1 MSKEKG
7 SNKEEP
13 IVVKVTDSSISTSLS
28 GSLSHGFKDERT
40 KTAELPIT
48 RAFVK
53 AQAIDEMRN
62 RAHTYS
68 RDSAIIQE
76 GQDKLMRIL
85 AGKLQEKRRRK
96 SDSVIVD
103 TNELAAEQGFPYN
116 QKLNYQKLA
125 FRRWLKYLPENLRQ
139 RYFAAAEYLTP
150 YADFLNSE
158 TKPDAKQIEELR
170 AQINYVRNLLE
181 NHIPEDPA
189 PFELNAALP
198 EGLRQL
204 ISYLK
209 FIDIRINQDSVELD
223 DAEIIQKLKRYAIV
237 FSEGIDQIK
246 DSDTRQL
253 SKEIHNEL
261 IYAKETDNAK
271 DLISIYKSQ
280 LSKFPAWTI
289 VVPHEVPGELI
300 QIMGE
305 PEKLF
310 RKWDGMLLNPSDAN
324 LEKIMN
330 ELLLFTEHA
339 QVLLNSFGKPL
350 TDRILDN
357 LPENTKGMIV
367 KMVNESKEI
376 LAILGCVFPDQ
387 DGKYDKAIL
396 RVLEKAINKQ
406 QALSILLNEEY
417 NKYYDDQELDLDE
430 DFDFDFDGPAPVQEV
445 PAPAQAQ
452 EVPAPGPA
460 SEAISATHEVD
471 IQFYYLIEDDE
482 DKNEDL
488 LYAEMLKQYSLPLG
502 RVLRELSSSLQ
513 VAQQESSDG
522 KIGDQ
527 IADPIAKVKEVLQRL
542 SISALRLSDENI
554 VMYEVF
560 PEMKAKIDKHRK
572 QREKVANFNE
582 EMNDELVNFGEMF
595 EALNT
600 GKRTNLALVLSMF
613 DALVKLMNR
622 HYCLEDLLS
631 DVKEIEWAKLKA
643 DLELF
648 MTQREMQSRITI
660 KEISVKVSNFMT
672 GIEKLAEMKFNPL
685 LIDHDKEKINSAS
698 QSISNAQTTLEAV
711 LDTVGVTKEYQ
722 EKQGL
727 KVVIN
732 ITNYRTT
739 VEQISRLLKF
749 SLAALF
755 NCMDR
760 NREEVDQVMWI
771 VDFLITRIDNLTSED
786 LLDEEKMI
794 ELQLQFSAV
803 ETNLQ
808 TLPIRLQI

>member
-1 MSKEKG
+1 MSKGKG
-7 SNKEEP
+7 PKEEP
-13 IVVKVTDSSISTSLS
+13 IRVKVTDSSISTSLS
-28 GSLSHGFKDERT
+28 GFMSIGLRSERT
-40 KTAELPIT
+40 RTAELPIPK
-48 RAFVK
+48 ALIA
-53 AQAIDEMRN
+53 AQAIDEMRKK
-62 RAHTYS
+62 AHAYS
-68 RDSAIIQE
+68 EDSEIIQE
-76 GQDKLMRIL
+76 GQDKLIRIL
-85 AGKLQEKRRRK
+85 AGKLRERRRK
-96 SDSVIVD
+96 ESDSVIVD
-103 TNELAAEQGFPYN
+103 TKELAAEQGFPYN

-150 YADFLNSE
+150 FSNLLNSE
-158 TKPDAKQIEELR
+158 TKPDAKQIEEFR

-181 NHIPEDPA
+181 TNIPEDPE

-198 EGLRQL
+198 ESLREL

-209 FIDIRINQDSVELD
+209 FIDIRINQDFVELD
-223 DAEIIQKLKRYAIV
+223 DAEIIQKLKKYAVV
-237 FSEGIDQIK
+237 FSEEIDQIQ
-246 DSDTRQL
+246 DPDTRQL

-271 DLISIYKSQ
+271 DLISIFKAQ
-280 LSKFPAWTI
+280 LSKFKAWTI

-310 RKWDGMLLNPSDAN
+310 QKWDEMLRDPSDAN

-330 ELLLFTEHA
+330 ELLLFTEHS

-357 LPENTKGMIV
+357 LPEDTKNMIV

-376 LAILGCVFPDQ
+376 LALLNCIFPDR

-406 QALSILLNEEY
+406 HALSILLNEEY
-417 NKYYDDQELDLDE
+417 NKYYEDEELDLDA
-430 DFDFDFDGPAPVQEV
+430 DFDFDGPAPVS
-445 PAPAQAQ
+445 APEPEPTQVQ
-452 EVPAPGPA
+452 TLREPTQTQKV
-460 SEAISATHEVD
+460 ISATQEVD
-471 IQFYYLIEDDE
+471 IQFFNLIQDDKDE
-482 DKNEDL
+482 D
-488 LYAEMLKQYSLPLG
+488 LYAEMIKQYSLPLG
-502 RVLRELSSSLQ
+502 RALRELSSSLQ
-513 VAQQESSDG
+513 VAQQESLNG
-522 KIGDQ
+522 EIGDQ
-527 IADPIAKVKEVLQRL
+527 IADPIEKVKEVLQRL
-542 SISALRLSDENI
+542 SISALRLSDKNI
-554 VMYEVF
+554 MMYEVF

-572 QREKVANFNE
+572 QREKVVNFNE
-582 EMNDELVNFGEMF
+582 EMNEELINFGEMF

-643 DLELF
+643 ELELF
-648 MTQREMQSRITI
+648 MTQRELQSRITI

-711 LDTVGVTKEYQ
+711 LDTVGITKEYQ
-722 EKQGL
+722 EKEGL

-732 ITNYRTT
+732 IDNYRSTI
-739 VEQISRLLKF
+739 EQISRLLKF
-749 SLAALF
+749 SSAALF

-771 VDFLITRIDNLTSED
+771 LDFLTTRIDDLTSED
-786 LLDEEKMI
+786 LLDEEKMV
-794 ELQLQFSAV
+794 ELKLQFAAV

>member
-13 IVVKVTDSSISTSLS
+13 IVVELTDSSTSISLS
-28 GSLSHGFKDERT
+28 GFMSDGFKDERT

-53 AQAIDEMRN
+53 AQAIDEMRK

-68 RDSAIIQE
+68 RDSEIIQE
-76 GQDKLMRIL
+76 GQDRLMRIL
-85 AGKLQEKRRRK
+85 AGKLQERRRKK

-103 TNELAAEQGFPYN
+103 TRELAAEQGFPYN

-150 YADFLNSE
+150 FSELLDSE
-158 TKPDAKQIEELR
+158 TKPDARQIEEFR
-170 AQINYVRNLLE
+170 AQINYVRDLLE
-181 NHIPEDPA
+181 TNIPEDPA

-209 FIDIRINQDSVELD
+209 FIDIRINQDFVELD
-223 DAEIIQKLKRYAIV
+223 DAEIIQKLKKYTVV
-237 FSEGIDQIK
+237 FSEEIDQIE
-246 DSDTRQL
+246 DPDTRQL
-253 SKEIHNEL
+253 AKEILNEL

-271 DLISIYKSQ
+271 DLISIYKAQ
-280 LSKFPAWTI
+280 LSKLPAWTI
-289 VVPHEVPGELI
+289 VVPQDVPGELI
-300 QIMGE
+300 QIMGD

-310 RKWDGMLLNPSDAN
+310 RKWDGMLSNPSDEN

-330 ELLLFTEHA
+330 ELLLFTDHA

-350 TDRILDN
+350 TDKILDN
-357 LPENTKGMIV
+357 LSEDTRGMIV
-367 KMVNESKEI
+367 KMIKESKEI
-376 LAILGCVFPDQ
+376 LALLNCIFPDQ
-387 DGKYDKAIL
+387 NGEYDKAIL
-396 RVLEKAINKQ
+396 RVLGKAIDKH
-406 QALSILLNEEY
+406 QALSVLLNEEY
-417 NKYYDDQELDLDE
+417 NKYHEDEELDLDAA
-430 DFDFDFDGPAPVQEV
+430 FDLGFDA
-445 PAPAQAQ
+445 PAPAPT
-452 EVPAPGPA
+452 PAPAFREPTQKQR
-460 SEAISATHEVD
+460 AISATQEVD
-471 IQFYYLIEDDE
+471 IQFFNLIQDDE
-482 DKNEDL
+482 DED
-488 LYAEMLKQYSLPLG
+488 LYAEMLKQYSLPLKN
-502 RVLRELSSSLQ
+502 VLKELSSSLE
-513 VAQQESSDG
+513 VAQQESSNG

-527 IADPIAKVKEVLQRL
+527 IADPIEKVKEVLQRL
-542 SISALRLSDENI
+542 SISALRLSDEDI

-560 PEMKAKIDKHRK
+560 PEMKVKIDKHRK
-572 QREKVANFNE
+572 QREKVVNFNE

-600 GKRTNLALVLSMF
+600 GKRANLALVLSMF

-643 DLELF
+643 DLEQF
-648 MTQREMQSRITI
+648 MNESEKQSRITI
-660 KEISVKVSNFMT
+660 KEISSRVSNFMT
-672 GIEKLAEMKFNPL
+672 GIDKLTEMKFNPL
-685 LIDHDKEKINSAS
+685 LIDHDKEKIKSAS

-711 LDTVGVTKEYQ
+711 LDTVGITKEYQ
-722 EKQGL
+722 EKEGL
-727 KVVIN
+727 TVLIN
-732 ITNYRTT
+732 IVNYRLAI
-739 VEQISRLLKF
+739 EQTSRLLKF

-771 VDFLITRIDNLTSED
+771 VDFLATRIDDLTSED

-794 ELQLQFSAV
+794 ELKLQFSAV